1 MSGHSNHWA
10 TIERHPPGRSKDGEA
25 SATERIQPAKRWHL
39 LSEEGGGGEG
49 CLVVSK
55 RVDGQAAYVLH
66 LHPYSE
72 TSLVVDVFTR
82 DHGRVPLLAR
92 GARRPR
98 SAMRGTLM
106 SFQPLELGWF
116 GGGEV
121 KTLAN
126 VEWLGGMPLL
136 GGRCLLLGY
145 YLNELL
151 LKMLPREDPHGA
163 LFDAYAAAL
172 RALAAGAADAP
183 ELRRFEKTLL
193 KELGY
198 GLTLDV
204 EMETGLPVLAER
216 EYTYLIERGPVA
228 RVPGEQRTGSG
239 DTTPIA
245 VPGLRGK
252 TLLDMAADDYAD
264 PRTRIESRQLMRQL
278 IAHHMGGKPL
288 QSRRVFIELQE
299 L

>member
-1 MSGHSNHWA
+1 M
-10 TIERHPPGRSKDGEA
+10 
-25 SATERIQPAKRWHL
+25 
-39 LSEEGGGGEG
+39 
-49 CLVVSK
+49 SK
-55 RVDGQAAYVLH
+55 RVDGQSAYVLH

-98 SAMRGTLM
+98 SAMRGMLM

-121 KTLAN
+121 KTLAKA
-126 VEWLGGMPLL
+126 EWLGGMPLL

-151 LKMLPREDPHGA
+151 LKMLPREDAHGV

-172 RALAAGAADAP
+172 RALAAGGADAP

-198 GLTLDV
+198 GLTLEVDV
-204 EMETGLPVLAER
+204 ESGLPVVPEAE
-216 EYTYLIERGPVA
+216 YNYLIERGPVQKVGA
-228 RVPGEQRTGSG
+228 DETTALQGGRAKDALLAVADG
-239 DTTPIA
+239 DTA
-245 VPGLRGK
+245 VVCGQ
-252 TLLDMAADDYAD
+252 TLLDMAADDYSD
-264 PRTRIESRQLMRQL
+264 PRTRVESRHLMRQL

-288 QSRRVFIELQE
+288 QSRRVFMELQE

>member
-1 MSGHSNHWA
+1 
-10 TIERHPPGRSKDGEA
+10 
-25 SATERIQPAKRWHL
+25 
-39 LSEEGGGGEG
+39 
-49 CLVVSK
+49 VSK

-82 DHGRVPLLAR
+82 EHGRVPLLAR

-98 SAMRGTLM
+98 SAMRGMLM

-121 KTLAN
+121 KTLAKT
-126 VEWLGGMPLL
+126 EWLGGMPLL

-204 EMETGLPVLAER
+204 DVESGRPVAPDR
-216 EYTYLIERGPVA
+216 QYAFLIERGPV
-228 RVPGEQRTGSG
+228 EQKVGAG
-239 DTTPIA
+239 DTAPGQ
-245 VPGLRGK
+245 VPSLSGK